1 MPPPHV
7 KHSASRGQISRF
19 RSSRANVSRE
29 TFSQRRAQAQAQAH
43 GIAARRRR
51 SRTAGASAST
61 GARRRSRAASQP
73 DARAQRTTTRAGRV
87 VRGHA
92 RISGRRNAWARARAR
107 ARARIAGRA
116 VTKMFGFDQNFP
128 RISFQKQLF
137 GHSVASFFGF
147 DQMSAARLVKT
158 ANSCQRRAEK
168 RGSRCEI
175 APPFGQNRKFLPRPF
190 YRLAPEA
197 DATGVPRHRRMH
209 APADGR
215 MPGLQAH
222 AHRGASAGTGAGVD
236 DRRTPSP
243 LLKKLRT
250 GRRDAGSVL

>member
-29 TFSQRRAQAQAQAH
+29 TFSQRRAQAQAH

-51 SRTAGASAST
+51 SR
-61 GARRRSRAASQP
+61 AASQP
-73 DARAQRTTTRAGRV
+73 GARAQRTTTRAGRV

-116 VTKMFGFDQNFP
+116 VAKMFGFDQNFP
-128 RISFQKQLF
+128 RISFQKRLF

-147 DQMSAARLVKT
+147 DQMSAAHLVKT

-168 RGSRCEI
+168 RGLRCKT
-175 APPFGQNRKFLPRPF
+175 ALLFGQNRKFLPRPF

-197 DATGVPRHRRMH
+197 DATSVPRPRRMH
-209 APADGR
+209 APAGGR
-215 MPGLQAH
+215 TLGPQAC
-222 AHRGASAGTGAGVD
+222 AHCGASAGTGAGAD
-236 DRRTPSP
+236 DRRATSP

-250 GRRDAGSVL
+250 GERDASSVL